1 MAWRLQKIV
10 ATAGGIGYLPIAP
23 GTWAAGIAAVFW
35 FYFNNVVSGSYN
47 IQLLLTAIVIVAGIY
62 YAGKILSKSEKDPSY
77 VVIDEVAGLFVTLI
91 FIPPTFY
98 NVLLGFIL
106 FRFFDIVKP
115 LGVRRM
121 EKYPRGWGIMM
132 DDILAGIYSNVVIR
146 LILLLKLW

>member
-1 MAWRLQKIV
+1 MALRLQKIV

-35 FYFNNVVSGSYN
+35 FYFNNSISGSYN
-47 IQLLLTAIVIVAGIY
+47 IQLLLTVIVIAAGIY
-62 YAGKILSKSEKDPSY
+62 YAGKILSENEKDPSY
-77 VVIDEVAGLFVTLI
+77 IVIDEVAGLFVTLI

-115 LGVRRM
+115 LGVRTM
-121 EKYPRGWGIMM
+121 EKYPQGWGIML

-146 LILLLKLW
+146 VILLLKLW